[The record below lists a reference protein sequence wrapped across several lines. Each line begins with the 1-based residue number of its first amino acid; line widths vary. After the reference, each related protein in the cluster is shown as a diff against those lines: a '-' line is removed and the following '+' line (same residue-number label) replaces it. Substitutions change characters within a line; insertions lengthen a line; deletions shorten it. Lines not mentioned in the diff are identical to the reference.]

1 LDCLKLAKKR
11 LNARTLEVLEA
22 TSLNSGKCQKS
33 HAFRLKHFKDDSISS
48 EMPNVAFFI
57 NSKEN
62 HLLKANLENIASF
75 TDVVEKTSDTLI
87 ALSHIV

>member
-1 LDCLKLAKKR
+1 LKLTKNR
-11 LNARTLEVLEA
+11 LKTRTLEVLEA

-33 HAFRLKHFKDDSISS
+33 HALRLKTFKDDSINS
-48 EMPNVAFFI
+48 EAPNIAFYI
-57 NSKEN
+57 NSKED

-75 TDVVEKTSDTLI
+75 AEVVEKTSETLI